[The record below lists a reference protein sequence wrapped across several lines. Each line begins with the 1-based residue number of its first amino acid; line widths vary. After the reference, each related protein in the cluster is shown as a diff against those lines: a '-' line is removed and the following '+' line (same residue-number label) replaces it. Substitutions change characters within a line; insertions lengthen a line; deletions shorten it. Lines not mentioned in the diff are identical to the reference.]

1 MFIEPITTH
10 DAAPTSEPY
19 PDAGAP
25 LRLARPPRGARRPWA
40 ALLNAVLQLAGE
52 GELLRHA
59 ERPWA
64 SVTFSGTRH
73 TIGLRFAGASAV
85 AAGERFIDLLPEHEF
100 TIRGQLVADATISA
114 VSLEMLPEPVMLVE
128 AELLLLEE
136 S

>member
-1 MFIEPITTH
+1 MYIEPII
-10 DAAPTSEPY
+10 AAPEFKAAPA
-19 PDAGAP
+19 PDAGKA
-25 LRLARPPRGARRPWA
+25 LGTARPPRRPWA
-40 ALLNAVLQLAGE
+40 ALLNAVLGLAGE

-73 TIGLRFAGASAV
+73 TVALRFAGQSAV

-100 TIRGQLVADATISA
+100 TIRGQLVADATICA
-114 VSLEMLPEPVMLVE
+114 VSVELLPEPVMLLE

>member
-1 MFIEPITTH
+1 MYIEPII
-10 DAAPTSEPY
+10 AAPEFKTAST
-19 PDAGAP
+19 PDAGQTRDA
-25 LRLARPPRGARRPWA
+25 ARPPRSPRRPWA
-40 ALLNAVLQLAGE
+40 ALLNAVLGLAGE

-73 TIGLRFAGASAV
+73 TIALRFAGPSAV
-85 AAGERFIDLLPEHEF
+85 AAGERFIAVLPEHEF
-100 TIRGQLVADATISA
+100 TIRGQLVADATICA
-114 VSLEMLPEPVMLVE
+114 VSVELLPEPVMLVE

>member
-1 MFIEPITTH
+1 MFIEPIL
-10 DAAPTSEPY
+10 AAAADEPY

-25 LRLARPPRGARRPWA
+25 LRRPRPPRGPRRPWA
-40 ALLNAVLQLAGE
+40 ALLNAVLELAVE

-73 TIGLRFAGASAV
+73 TVALRFAGASAV
-85 AAGERFIDLLPEHEF
+85 AAGERFADLLPDHEF
-100 TIRGQLVADATISA
+100 AIRGQLVADATISA
-114 VSLEMLPEPVMLVE
+114 VSLELLPEPVMLVE